1 MFGKLHYTP
10 DEFYRMSFPDMMA
23 AIEGYSDEEI
33 KEANRL
39 RHIMWAPLA
48 AMGSKATPKQLIP
61 LPIDHEDIKP
71 ISREDFM
78 ALARKLAEMDKKKMA
93 KA

>member
-10 DEFYRMSFPDMMA
+10 DEFYRMSFPDMTA
-23 AIEGYSDEEI
+23 AIEGYSDEEM

-48 AMGSKATPKQLIP
+48 AMGGKTTPKQLMP
-61 LPIDHEDIKP
+61 LPIDAATE
-71 ISREDFM
+71 R
-78 ALARKLAEMDKKKMA
+78 AESMTKEQFLQLA
-93 KA
+93 KALKNKGIA